1 MSMTFYYGSG
11 SPYAWRVWL
20 ALEYKQLPYDLKMLS
35 FSAGDTRKPEFL
47 KLNPRH
53 KVPVLVDN
61 GLALYES
68 SAIVEYLEDQYP
80 KAGNGALFPQQ
91 AGERA
96 IVRRLVLEADNYLRT
111 AVDPMLRQIFFKPE
125 AEWDAQLI
133 AASRE
138 EFLAE
143 LKHFENEIRGDFLV
157 NKLSAADFTLY
168 PMLALALRLEK
179 KKPDL
184 ALRSALGPKLAAW
197 MKRIEALPYF
207 QKTWPSHW
215 K

>member
-68 SAIVEYLEDQYP
+68 SAIVEYLEDRYP

-125 AEWDAQLI
+125 AEWDVQLI

-184 ALRSALGPKLAAW
+184 ALSSALGPKLAAW
-197 MKRIEALPYF
+197 MKRIETLPYF

>member
-96 IVRRLVLEADNYLRT
+96 VVRRLVLETDNYLRT

-184 ALRSALGPKLAAW
+184 ALRSTLGPKLAAW

-207 QKTWPSHW
+207 QKTRPSHW

>member
-68 SAIVEYLEDQYP
+68 STIVEYLEDRYP

-125 AEWDAQLI
+125 AEWDVQLI

-184 ALRSALGPKLAAW
+184 ALSSALGPKLAAW
-197 MKRIEALPYF
+197 MKRIETLPYF

>member
-1 MSMTFYYGSG
+1 MSMTFYCGSG

-20 ALEYKQLPYDLKMLS
+20 ALEYKQLPYELTMLS

-80 KAGNGALFPQQ
+80 KAGNGALFLRQ

-96 IVRRLVLEADNYLRT
+96 VVRRLVLEADNYLR
-111 AVDPMLRQIFFKPE
+111 AALDPVLRQIFFKAK
-125 AEWDAQLI
+125 AEWDAEVI
-133 AASRE
+133 AKSRE
-138 EFLAE
+138 ELAAE
-143 LKHFENEIRGDFLV
+143 LQHFEGEVRGEFLV
-157 NKLSAADFTLY
+157 KKLSAADFTLY

-184 ALRSALGPKLAAW
+184 ALRPALGPKLAAW
-197 MKRIEALPYF
+197 MKRVEALPYF
-207 QKTWPSHW
+207 KKTWPPHW